1 MAQYINKDAL
11 VAEIEKRISRNKK
24 RKELEDIPEKIH
36 QLIIEGQ
43 LLGEL
48 KHFLDSLEV
57 KEVDFEKELDSMIT
71 PELKFHKALPSLFD
85 VAKHFFELGLHS
97 TITEEDCKLIWNIGD
112 EIPNMPEEE
121 FFKELLKRYKVQKGE

>member
-1 MAQYINKDAL
+1 MEQYIKKSAL

-24 RKELEDIPEKIH
+24 RKEWEDIPEKRH

-57 KEVDFEKELDSMIT
+57 KEVDLQKDSLT
-71 PELKFHKALPSLFD
+71 W
-85 VAKHFFELGLHS
+85 
-97 TITEEDCKLIWNIGD
+97 ED
-112 EIPNMPEEE
+112 IPNILIIADQLKTEWWFVNRTKDIGSQAFWEEV
-121 FFKELLKRYKVQKGE
+121 LKRFKAQKGE

>member
-1 MAQYINKDAL
+1 MKLIDKDAL

-24 RKELEDIPEKIH
+24 RKEWEDIPEKRH

-57 KEVDFEKELDSMIT
+57 KEVDSTDAFIE
-71 PELKFHKALPSLFD
+71 KALAFIRSCTTYD
-85 VAKHFFELGLHS
+85 GLGYKAR
-97 TITEEDCKLIWNIGD
+97 CVNID
-112 EIPNMPEEE
+112 EFRKYME
-121 FFKELLKRYKVQKGE
+121 GE